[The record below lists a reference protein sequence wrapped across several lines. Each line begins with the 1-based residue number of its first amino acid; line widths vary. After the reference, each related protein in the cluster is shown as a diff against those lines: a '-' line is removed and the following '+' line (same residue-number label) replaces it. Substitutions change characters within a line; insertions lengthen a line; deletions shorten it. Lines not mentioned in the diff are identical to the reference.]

1 MSSEKNKIKHLELT
15 ATHFWNELRNVV
27 SDFGAMLILIGAV
40 LIYPIV
46 YSIAYY
52 NETLTEIQ
60 FGVVDQDHSE
70 LSRKYIRMLDATQE
84 LKVTKGCSDIQEAE
98 KLLLENKISGAILI
112 PKGFQKDILSGKQA
126 NVSLYADASYF
137 LKYRNEFLAT
147 STVNAYFGAGI
158 SVVKYLY
165 EGKSFA
171 EAKAAIDPVSAQ
183 VHVLYNPST
192 GYGSFIMPSIILIII
207 QQTLLIGIGLMGG
220 SFSESKKSPFMLPPE
235 KRHREVLPL
244 LLGKT
249 GVYLLVSVI
258 NICFAVFMVHHW
270 FNYPDKS
277 DFLQIL
283 MLLFP
288 YLLSTIFLGIGISTI
303 FKHRES
309 AIVFMVFLSPVAL
322 FVSGLSWP
330 ASAIPELINT
340 AAKILPS
347 TTAVPA
353 YLRLRMMG
361 VDITEV
367 RTELI
372 FLYAQALVYFLLLLG
387 YFIFRTKIKKVK
399 AKTLLEKRNLN
410 HN

>member
-1 MSSEKNKIKHLELT
+1 MSSEKNKIKYIELT
-15 ATHFWNELRNVV
+15 ATHFLHELRNVV

-52 NETLTEIQ
+52 NETLTEIP

-84 LKVTKGCSDIQEAE
+84 LKVSESCNDIGEAE
-98 KLLLENKISGAILI
+98 KLLLENKISGAVFI
-112 PKGFQKDILSGKQA
+112 PKGFQRDILSGKQT
-126 NVSLYADASYF
+126 NISLYADASYF
-137 LKYRNEFLAT
+137 LKYRNEFLSV
-147 STVNAYFGAGI
+147 STVNAYFGAGV

-171 EAKAAIDPVSAQ
+171 EAKAAIEPVSAQ

-220 SFSESKKSPFMLPPE
+220 SFSESKTSPFMLPPE
-235 KRHREVLPL
+235 KRHHEVLPL

-249 GVYLLVSVI
+249 GVYLLVSAI

-277 DFLQIL
+277 NFLQII

-288 YLLSTIFLGIGISTI
+288 YLLSTIFLGIGVSTI

-367 RTELI
+367 KNELI
-372 FLYAQALVYFLLLLG
+372 FLYVQALVYFLLLLG
-387 YFIFRTKIKKVK
+387 YFISRIKIKK
-399 AKTLLEKRNLN
+399 AKVTAHPEKKKPNS
-410 HN
+410 

>member
-1 MSSEKNKIKHLELT
+1 MSSEKNKIKYLELT
-15 ATHFWNELRNVV
+15 ATHFLNELRNVV

-40 LIYPIV
+40 FIYPIV

-70 LSRKYIRMLDATQE
+70 LSRKYIRMMDATQE
-84 LKVTKGCSDIQEAE
+84 LKVTEGCNDLKEAE

-112 PKGFQKDILSGKQA
+112 PKGFQQDILSGKQA

-165 EGKSFA
+165 EGKSFT

-183 VHVLYNPST
+183 VQVLYNPST

-235 KRHREVLPL
+235 NRHSEILPL

-249 GVYLLVSVI
+249 SVYLLVSAI
-258 NICFAVFMVHHW
+258 NICFAVLMVHHW
-270 FNYPDKS
+270 FNYPDKT
-277 DFLQIL
+277 DLVQII
-283 MLLFP
+283 MLLLPF
-288 YLLSTIFLGIGISTI
+288 LLSTIFLGIGISTI

-330 ASAIPELINT
+330 TSAIPELINT
-340 AAKILPS
+340 VAQILPS

-353 YLRLRMMG
+353 YLRLRTMG

-372 FLYAQALVYFLLLLG
+372 FLYVQALVYFLLTLF
-387 YFIFRTKIKKVK
+387 YFRYRIKAGKHLFK
-399 AKTLLEKRNLN
+399 SGAISQN
-410 HN
+410 